1 MTAFEPL
8 RALNKG
14 EAFVPCDAA
23 AVSFKAQTSLA
34 DLLGQSQTPRGVYS
48 AKNARYGCWT
58 DTETAAEPAAL
69 PRGHSESMPCEN
81 RPVKIVVAD
90 DDELMRVIM
99 SAILTQAGYLPIEAE
114 DGVRALE
121 LLTEHRA
128 SILVCDLTMPGMDG
142 NALTQ
147 KVRETIQD
155 RYIHI
160 IMVTGRD
167 QQAERKQAFEL
178 GVDEF
183 MGKPVDKITL
193 LARIRI
199 AERLLKHEELLIE
212 KNRVL
217 LEAQRTIEQDLMD
230 AARAQRLILPPAE
243 VELPC
248 CSFYSTFVPSSYV
261 SGDMFATFA
270 LSNGMTGFYAIDV
283 SGHGVRAALLSV
295 AIGHLLT
302 AEYFE
307 SHSFAADGA
316 PDPASL
322 SRALNQRFCDAE
334 SDQYFTMF
342 CGIIAHEDD
351 RLHFCHAAY
360 PSPIIVS
367 TARPPRSVGTGGFP
381 VGMFETAEF
390 VSESTALAFDD
401 TMVLFSD
408 GALEAENPAR
418 EPFGEDRL
426 TQAVSAARLQD
437 VKSIPAAIV
446 AALTS
451 WRGRDILDDD
461 LTVLV
466 CQRRPRPHE
475 I

>member
-1 MTAFEPL
+1 MSPPCPPL
-8 RALNKG
+8 
-14 EAFVPCDAA
+14 
-23 AVSFKAQTSLA
+23 
-34 DLLGQSQTPRGVYS
+34 
-48 AKNARYGCWT
+48 
-58 DTETAAEPAAL
+58 
-69 PRGHSESMPCEN
+69 
-81 RPVKIVVAD
+81 KIVVAD
-90 DDELMRVIM
+90 DDELMRAIFT
-99 SAILTQAGYLPIEAE
+99 AILTQAGYEPIEA
-114 DGVRALE
+114 DNGMRALE
-121 LLTEHRA
+121 LLSEHRA

-147 KVRETIQD
+147 EVRKTIQD

-167 QQAERKQAFEL
+167 QQAERKNAFEL

-183 MGKPVDKITL
+183 MGKPVDRITL

-199 AERLLKHEELLIE
+199 AERLLKHEELLVE

-243 VELPC
+243 VDLPG

-270 LSNGMTGFYAIDV
+270 LPGALTGFYAIDV

-302 AEYFE
+302 AEYFAR
-307 SHSFAADGA
+307 HSFAADGR

-322 SRALNQRFCDAE
+322 SQALNQRFCDAE

-342 CGIIAHEDD
+342 CGIIDHKAGI
-351 RLHFCHAAY
+351 LHFCHAAY
-360 PSPIIVS
+360 PGPVIVS
-367 TARPPRSVGTGGFP
+367 QAQPPRGVGTGGFP
-381 VGMFETAEF
+381 VGMFDTAEF
-390 VSESTALAFDD
+390 VSETTPLGLDD

-408 GALEAENPAR
+408 GALEAENPER
-418 EPFGEDRL
+418 QPFGEDRL
-426 TQAVSAARLQD
+426 TQTIAAARN
-437 VKSIPAAIV
+437 VEIASIPTAIV
-446 AALTS
+446 RALTQ
-451 WRGRDILDDD
+451 WRGRETLEDD

-466 CQRRPRPHE
+466 CQRRPYPDE
-475 I
+475 T

>member
-1 MTAFEPL
+1 MAASP
-8 RALNKG
+8 KG
-14 EAFVPCDAA
+14 KTKKM
-23 AVSFKAQTSLA
+23 SFNS
-34 DLLGQSQTPRGVYS
+34 SPI
-48 AKNARYGCWT
+48 
-58 DTETAAEPAAL
+58 
-69 PRGHSESMPCEN
+69 
-81 RPVKIVVAD
+81 KIVVAD

-99 SAILTQAGYLPIEAE
+99 SSILTQAGYHPIEA
-114 DGVRALE
+114 DNGARALE
-121 LLTEHRA
+121 LLTEHQA
-128 SILVCDLTMPGMDG
+128 SILVCDLSMPGLDG
-142 NALTQ
+142 NALTLQ
-147 KVRETIQD
+147 VRKTIRD

-167 QQAERKQAFEL
+167 QQAERKRAFEL

-183 MGKPVDKITL
+183 MGKPVDKTTL
-193 LARIRI
+193 IARIKI
-199 AERLLKHEELLIE
+199 AERLLKHEELLVE

-230 AARAQRLILPPAE
+230 AARAQRLILPPAQ
-243 VELPC
+243 VDLPL

-307 SHSFAADGA
+307 RHSFTTNGT

-322 SRALNQRFCDAE
+322 SQALNARFCDSE

-342 CGIIAHEDD
+342 CGIINHAED
-351 RLHFCHAAY
+351 RLHFCHAGY

-367 TARPPRSVGTGGFP
+367 SSHPPRSVGTGGFP
-381 VGMFETAEF
+381 VGMFESAEF
-390 VSESTALAFDD
+390 VSESTSLQVVD

-408 GALEAENPAR
+408 GALEAENTAMQA
-418 EPFGEDRL
+418 FGEDRL
-426 TQAVSAARLQD
+426 IQAVSSARLLD
-437 VKSIPAAIV
+437 VKSIPSAIIS
-446 AALTS
+446 ALS
-451 WRGRDILDDD
+451 DWRGRETLDDD

-466 CQRRPRPHE
+466 CQRRLQPNE
-475 I
+475 IRNFRR

>member
-1 MTAFEPL
+1 MTVPL
-8 RALNKG
+8 RVHA
-14 EAFVPCDAA
+14 ETMTV
-23 AVSFKAQTSLA
+23 
-34 DLLGQSQTPRGVYS
+34 TP
-48 AKNARYGCWT
+48 
-58 DTETAAEPAAL
+58 PPL
-69 PRGHSESMPCEN
+69 
-81 RPVKIVVAD
+81 KIVVAD
-90 DDELMRVIM
+90 DDELMRMVI
-99 SAILTQAGYLPIEAE
+99 SAILTQAGYQPIEA
-114 DGVRALE
+114 DNGTSALA

-147 KVRETIQD
+147 KVRATIRD

-167 QQAERKQAFEL
+167 QQEERKQAFEL

-217 LEAQRTIEQDLMD
+217 LEAQRIIEQDLID
-230 AARAQRLILPPAE
+230 ASRAQRLVLPPAQ
-243 VELPC
+243 VEMPG

-270 LSNGMTGFYAIDV
+270 LANGMTGFYAIDV

-302 AEYFE
+302 SEYFE
-307 SHSFAADGA
+307 RHSFTPEGV

-322 SRALNQRFCDAE
+322 SQALNARFCDPG

-342 CGIIAHEDD
+342 CGIIDHTEGC
-351 RLHFCHAAY
+351 LHFCHAAY

-367 TARPPRSVGTGGFP
+367 TSHPPRTVGTGGFP
-381 VGMFETAEF
+381 VGMFDTAEF
-390 VSESTALAFDD
+390 VSETTALNLDD

-408 GALEAENPAR
+408 GALEAENPQMEA
-418 EPFGEDRL
+418 FGEDRL
-426 TQAVSAARLQD
+426 KQALTEARQHA
-437 VKSIPAAIV
+437 VHSIPNAIV
-446 AALTS
+446 TALTN
-451 WRGRDILDDD
+451 WRGRETLEDD

-466 CQRRPRPHE
+466 CQRRPWPNE
-475 I
+475 V

>member
-1 MTAFEPL
+1 MAGLDQCHAALHGTATLPQVKGQHGL
-8 RALNKG
+8 LHQLALPS
-14 EAFVPCDAA
+14 A
-23 AVSFKAQTSLA
+23 LI
-34 DLLGQSQTPRGVYS
+34 GVYS
-48 AKNARYGCWT
+48 KKHARYGCCT
-58 DTETAAEPAAL
+58 DTGLPVQIPASQKGQTTAMSFNIQRL
-69 PRGHSESMPCEN
+69 
-81 RPVKIVVAD
+81 KIVVAD

-99 SAILTQAGYLPIEAE
+99 SAILTQAGYHPIEA
-114 DGVRALE
+114 DNGSRALE
-121 LLTEHRA
+121 LLTEHHA
-128 SILVCDLTMPGMDG
+128 SILVCDLTMPGLDG

-147 KVRETIQD
+147 QVRKTIRD

-167 QQAERKQAFEL
+167 QQAERKKAFDL

-183 MGKPVDKITL
+183 MGKPVDRTTL
-193 LARIRI
+193 IARIKI
-199 AERLLKHEELLIE
+199 AERLLKHEELLVE

-217 LEAQRTIEQDLMD
+217 LAAQRTIEQDLMD
-230 AARAQRLILPPAE
+230 AARAQSLILPPAQ
-243 VELPC
+243 VDLTC
-248 CSFYSTFVPSSYV
+248 CSFYSAFVPSSYV
-261 SGDMFATFA
+261 SGDMFATFEI
-270 LSNGMTGFYAIDV
+270 SNGMTGFYAIDV

-307 SHSFAADGA
+307 RHSFTTERA

-322 SRALNQRFCDAE
+322 CRELNTRFCDPE

-342 CGIIAHEDD
+342 CGIIDHVEDC
-351 RLHFCHAAY
+351 LHFCHAAY

-367 TARPPRSVGTGGFP
+367 SSQPPRSIGTGGFP

-390 VSESTALAFDD
+390 VSERTALAIDD

-408 GALEAENPAR
+408 GALEAENAAK

-426 TQAVSAARLQD
+426 VQTISSALFLDA
-437 VKSIPAAIV
+437 KSIPSAIIC
-446 AALTS
+446 ALTE
-451 WRGRDILDDD
+451 WRGRGTLEDD

-466 CQRRPRPHE
+466 CQRRPQPNE